1 MSQEEEKTVQTESDK
16 AVQLPMVLNHNHI
29 PSDFANV
36 FQTRIV
42 DGLLA
47 ISYGV
52 SYPDNATD
60 ANGQKQPVYAVEL
73 ERRLV
78 MSPESARRLVKALTQ
93 TLQKFEEAAK

>member
-1 MSQEEEKTVQTESDK
+1 MSQEEKTVEAGADK
-16 AVQLPMVLNHNHI
+16 AVQLPMVLNHSHI

-42 DGLLA
+42 DGLVA

-52 SYPDNATD
+52 SYPDTATD

-78 MSPESARRLVKALTQ
+78 MKPDSAKRLYNVLAQ
-93 TLQKFEEAAK
+93 TLKQFEEAEK

>member
-1 MSQEEEKTVQTESDK
+1 MSQEEKTVHTDSDK

-78 MSPESARRLVKALTQ
+78 MSPASARRLVKVLAQ
-93 TLQKFEEAAK
+93 TLKQFEEAAK